1 MSHIEEVANRLK
13 GLRDA
18 LGLTIAEMASACSV
32 DEELYEKFESAEADI
47 PVSTLHRMARVFGV
61 EITALMFGE
70 EPKMNSYFVTRKG
83 CGVSVERRNWYK
95 YQSLAAGFA
104 NRAMEPFLVTVDPD
118 SANRPVNLSPHD
130 GQEFNYIES
139 GCMELHV
146 GGNVIELHEGDTI
159 MFDARRPHGMRAL
172 GGTPLKFIAIII

>member
-1 MSHIEEVANRLK
+1 MEYPGHFQEFRVRCQKAGSGVDINHRENHQKRNQYGQIIRTDPDQGKNDKRGYRYRADQKHK
-13 GLRDA
+13 GLQ
-18 LGLTIAEMASACSV
+18 
-32 DEELYEKFESAEADI
+32 
-47 PVSTLHRMARVFGV
+47 
-61 EITALMFGE
+61 
-70 EPKMNSYFVTRKG
+70 N
-83 CGVSVERRNWYK
+83 
-95 YQSLAAGFA
+95 LAQKRQGFA

-118 SANRPVNLSPHD
+118 SANRPVNLSSHD